1 MWKGET
7 LAGRAVWSQG
17 ERLYDAVDK
26 LRVEDVKRILGAG
39 MDPNSDEQRGHG
51 DEQWTPLH
59 RASAHGSVELV
70 DALLRAGADPNA
82 FNQRQSTPLHLAAW
96 SGHTLA
102 VRQLLMGGADPAIKT
117 NRNETSREV
126 AVKMQ
131 HTDVMRAID
140 EHYAFIKARVNADHS
155 RAKEDADRKRALN
168 SACRLAKESLAKGD
182 APWAIQI
189 IERGLLNDAEH
200 PELLELLHKAE
211 VQQLAERTFA
221 AEEKAKLTEER
232 LAEVEARL
240 ERAQDKIRTQTSAA
254 EELEESARSAAHAA
268 KQASLQEER
277 TRIALEA
284 AEQQVAALTLDR
296 SEGRVKVQAR
306 WGERG
311 QWISFKTTRD
321 IELGT
326 LQVKLAGALHVSVEE
341 LRTMNFQWRDQAHK
355 WWRIVDDTDVTE
367 ALAPM
372 ALAAAE
378 AASGALSEKELMDV
392 VRSNKAD
399 KPVLL
404 QFLPAEIQP
413 DQVAILEA
421 RVVELQ
427 AQVDALRSAR
437 PGSASRQKQQA
448 LLSLTSGGA
457 GDAAEPATEGGGGT
471 AGRTAVFSQ
480 PLYEQVAAATHI
492 QKIVRGRLIRHKM
505 TAEG

>member
-1 MWKGET
+1 LFT
-7 LAGRAVWSQG
+7 
-17 ERLYDAVDK
+17 
-26 LRVEDVKRILGAG
+26 GAG
-39 MDPNSDEQRGHG
+39 DEQRGHG
-51 DEQWTPLH
+51 DEKWTPLH
-59 RASAHGSVELV
+59 RAAAHGHVEIL

-102 VRQLLMGGADPAIKT
+102 VRQLLMGGADPAVKT

-140 EHYAFIKARVNADHS
+140 EHYAFVKARINADHS
-155 RAKEDADRKRALN
+155 RAKEESDRKRALN

-182 APWAIQI
+182 APWALQI
-189 IERGLLNDAEH
+189 IERGLLNDPKH

-211 VQQLAERTFA
+211 VQQLAERTFT
-221 AEEKAKLTEER
+221 AEAKAKLTEER
-232 LAEVEARL
+232 LAEVEGRL
-240 ERAQDKIRTQTSAA
+240 ERAQDKIRTQTKAA
-254 EELEESARSAAHAA
+254 DELQETARVAAHAA

-284 AEQQVAALTLDR
+284 AEMQVAALTLDR
-296 SEGRVKVQAR
+296 SEGRVKIQAR

-311 QWISFKTTRD
+311 QWISFKTTRN
-321 IELGT
+321 INLAP
-326 LQVKLAGALHVSVEE
+326 LQEKLAGALHVSIEE
-341 LRTMNFQWRDQAHK
+341 LRLMEFQWRDQHHK
-355 WWRIVDDTDVTE
+355 WWRIVDDSDVSE
-367 ALAPM
+367 ALGPM
-372 ALAAAE
+372 AVAAEE

-404 QFLPAEIQP
+404 QFLPAVIQP

-421 RVVELQ
+421 RVIELQ
-427 AQVDALRSAR
+427 AQVDALHNAR
-437 PGSASRQKQQA
+437 PGSASRQKHM
-448 LLSLTSGGA
+448 LSLTDDGA
-457 GDAAEPATEGGGGT
+457 VEGAAAVLTGE
-471 AGRTAVFSQ
+471 RTAVFSQ

-492 QKIVRGRLIRHKM
+492 QKFARGRLARRRFVPG
-505 TAEG
+505 T